1 MAVLVLCLFDMVVLF
16 FIRFL
21 LASLGWAW
29 LALRSKQN
37 LLIWDFFKDILVFSN
52 LLFSKEIR
60 VLLVFKYYAKYLVIM
75 WKFLQIYILQWDL
88 VGRDRGRPKITLVE
102 VKKKKDLSIKE
113 VTEYDFIQNNI
124 RGVFYFL
131 CCIILCAFF
140 FLLFLHCTDSG
151 N

>member
-1 MAVLVLCLFDMVVLF
+1 M
-16 FIRFL
+16 
-21 LASLGWAW
+21 
-29 LALRSKQN
+29 
-37 LLIWDFFKDILVFSN
+37 
-52 LLFSKEIR
+52 
-60 VLLVFKYYAKYLVIM
+60 LLVFKYYAKYLVIM
-75 WKFLQIYILQWDL
+75 WKFLQIYILQRDL